1 MTDIDELREDF
12 DYNDANG
19 DGRLD
24 RDDFF
29 FKLMRGLEA
38 GASADQVNFGFDE
51 IDTDKDGYIE
61 FEEFVDW
68 WEGR

>member
-24 RDDFF
+24 RDEFAQF
-29 FKLMRGLEA
+29 MRGLEV
-38 GASADQVNFGFDE
+38 GASREQVAIGFDD
-51 IDTDKDGYIE
+51 IDRDNDGYIE
-61 FEEFVDW
+61 FEEFVAW
-68 WEGR
+68 WESR

>member
-24 RDDFF
+24 RDEFAQF
-29 FKLMRGLEA
+29 MRGLEA
-38 GASADQVNFGFDE
+38 GASREQVAIGFDD
-51 IDTDKDGYIE
+51 IDRDNDGYIE
-61 FEEFVDW
+61 FEEFVAW
-68 WEGR
+68 WESR

>member
-12 DYNDANG
+12 DYNDING

-24 RDDFF
+24 RDEFRQ
-29 FKLMRGLEA
+29 LMRGLEA
-38 GASADQVNFGFDE
+38 GASADQVNLGFDE
-51 IDTDKDGYIE
+51 IDTDNDGYIE